1 MKPWKIVSLIAVVVV
16 LGIGV
21 LIAFGGMGVK
31 KKPQQAKQQQTTQSS
46 QKKEEVRK
54 ETKQSS
60 SSTTSSSQSSSSKIE
75 ETKPSETKPS
85 SSEEPKKTESE
96 TYALANV
103 DFPTFKVNGSSR
115 AVVSGKKVHKLGTSY
130 VFNVVLTVPTESN
143 GNMEVDYLTTFNNY
157 NSVKIGSL
165 VAVEYG
171 ISADGSITITSAK
184 PI

>member
-1 MKPWKIVSLIAVVVV
+1 MKPWKIVSIIVVVVV

-21 LIAFGGMGVK
+21 LLALGVMGTK
-31 KKPQQAKQQQTTQSS
+31 KKPQQAKQQQTVQSS
-46 QKKEEVRK
+46 QKKEEVK
-54 ETKQSS
+54 QETKSS
-60 SSTTSSSQSSSSKIE
+60 SSSSSQASSSKIE
-75 ETKPSETKPS
+75 ETKSSETKPS
-85 SSEEPKKTESE
+85 SSEEPKKNESE

-103 DFPTFKVNGSSR
+103 DFPNFKTNGSSR
-115 AVVSGKKVHKLGTSY
+115 AVVSGKKVYKLGTSY

-171 ISADGSITITSAK
+171 ITADGSMTITSAK

>member
-1 MKPWKIVSLIAVVVV
+1 MKPWKIVSIIVVVVV

-21 LIAFGGMGVK
+21 LLALGVMGTK
-31 KKPQQAKQQQTTQSS
+31 KKPQQAKQQLTVQSS
-46 QKKEEVRK
+46 QKKEEV
-54 ETKQSS
+54 KQ
-60 SSTTSSSQSSSSKIE
+60 
-75 ETKPSETKPS
+75 ETKPS
-85 SSEEPKKTESE
+85 SSSSSSSSQASSSKAEESKPSENRPSASEEPKKTESE
-96 TYALANV
+96 TYALADV
-103 DFPTFKVNGSSR
+103 DFPNFKINGSSR
-115 AVVSGKKVHKLGTSY
+115 AVVSGKKVYKLGTSY

-171 ISADGSITITSAK
+171 ITADGSMTITSAK

>member
-1 MKPWKIVSLIAVVVV
+1 MKPWKIVSIIVVVVV

-21 LIAFGGMGVK
+21 LLALGVMGTK
-31 KKPQQAKQQQTTQSS
+31 KKPQQAKQQQTVQSS
-46 QKKEEVRK
+46 QKKEEVK
-54 ETKQSS
+54 QETKPSS
-60 SSTTSSSQSSSSKIE
+60 SSSSSSSQASSSKTE

-96 TYALANV
+96 MYALADV

-115 AVVSGKKVHKLGTSY
+115 AVVSGKKVYKLGTSY

-171 ISADGSITITSAK
+171 ITADGSMTITSAK

>member
-1 MKPWKIVSLIAVVVV
+1 MKPWKIVSIIVVVVV

-21 LIAFGGMGVK
+21 LLALGVMGTK
-31 KKPQQAKQQQTTQSS
+31 KKPQQAKQQQTVQSS
-46 QKKEEVRK
+46 QKKEEV
-54 ETKQSS
+54 KQENKPSS
-60 SSTTSSSQSSSSKIE
+60 SSSSSSQASSSKVE
-75 ETKPSETKPS
+75 ESKPSETKPS
-85 SSEEPKKTESE
+85 SSEEPKKNESE
-96 TYALANV
+96 TYALADV
-103 DFPTFKVNGSSR
+103 DFPNFKINGSSR
-115 AVVSGKKVHKLGTSY
+115 AVVSGKKVYKLGTSY

-171 ISADGSITITSAK
+171 ITADGSMTITSAK

>member
-46 QKKEEVRK
+46 QKKEEV
-54 ETKQSS
+54 KQEIKSS
-60 SSTTSSSQSSSSKIE
+60 SSSDSSSSQASSSKAE
-75 ETKPSETKPS
+75 ESKPSETKPS

-171 ISADGSITITSAK
+171 ITADGSITITSAK

>member
-1 MKPWKIVSLIAVVVV
+1 MV
-16 LGIGV
+16 LGIGL

-31 KKPQQAKQQQTTQSS
+31 KKSQQVNQQQTTQSS
-46 QKKEEVRK
+46 QKKEEVK
-54 ETKQSS
+54 QETKPSS
-60 SSTTSSSQSSSSKIE
+60 SSSSSSSQSSSTKTETSKS
-75 ETKPSETKPS
+75 SETKPS
-85 SSEEPKKTESE
+85 TSEEPKKSESE

-103 DFPTFKVNGSSR
+103 DFPNFKTTGSSR
-115 AVVSGKKVHKLGTSY
+115 AVVSGKKVYKLGTSY

-165 VAVEYG
+165 IAVEYG
-171 ISADGSITITSAK
+171 ITADGSISITSAK

>member
-31 KKPQQAKQQQTTQSS
+31 KKPQQTKQQQTTQSS
-46 QKKEEVRK
+46 QKKEEVK
-54 ETKQSS
+54 QETKPSS
-60 SSTTSSSQSSSSKIE
+60 SEYSSSGQASSSKSE

-85 SSEEPKKTESE
+85 ISEEPKKTESE

-171 ISADGSITITSAK
+171 ITADGSITITSAK

>member
-1 MKPWKIVSLIAVVVV
+1 MKPWKIVSIIVVVVV

-21 LIAFGGMGVK
+21 LIVFGGMGVK
-31 KKPQQAKQQQTTQSS
+31 KKNQQAKQQQTVQSS
-46 QKKEEVRK
+46 QKKEEVK
-54 ETKQSS
+54 QETKPSS
-60 SSTTSSSQSSSSKIE
+60 SSASSSSQASSAES
-75 ETKPSETKPS
+75 KPSETKPS
-85 SSEEPKKTESE
+85 ASEEPKKTESE

-103 DFPTFKVNGSSR
+103 DFPTFKTTGSSR
-115 AVVSGKKVHKLGTSY
+115 AVVSGRKVYKLGTSY

-171 ISADGSITITSAK
+171 ITADGSMTITSAK

>member
-1 MKPWKIVSLIAVVVV
+1 MKPWKIVSIIVVVVV

-21 LIAFGGMGVK
+21 LLALGVMGTK
-31 KKPQQAKQQQTTQSS
+31 KKPQQAKQQQTVQSS
-46 QKKEEVRK
+46 QKKEEVK
-54 ETKQSS
+54 QETKSS
-60 SSTTSSSQSSSSKIE
+60 SSSSSQASSSKTE
-75 ETKPSETKPS
+75 ETKSSETKPS
-85 SSEEPKKTESE
+85 SSEEPKKNESE
-96 TYALANV
+96 TYALADV
-103 DFPTFKVNGSSR
+103 DFPNFKINGSSR
-115 AVVSGKKVHKLGTSY
+115 AVVSGKKVYKLGTSY

-171 ISADGSITITSAK
+171 ITADGSMTITSAK

>member
-1 MKPWKIVSLIAVVVV
+1 MKPWKIVSIIVVVVV

-21 LIAFGGMGVK
+21 LLALGVMGTK
-31 KKPQQAKQQQTTQSS
+31 KKPQQAKQQQTVQSS
-46 QKKEEVRK
+46 QKKEEVK
-54 ETKQSS
+54 QETKPSS
-60 SSTTSSSQSSSSKIE
+60 SSSSQASSSKTE

-96 TYALANV
+96 MYALADV

-115 AVVSGKKVHKLGTSY
+115 AVVSGKKVYKLGTSY

-165 VAVEYG
+165 VAVKYG
-171 ISADGSITITSAK
+171 ITADGSMTITSAK

>member
-46 QKKEEVRK
+46 QKKEEV
-54 ETKQSS
+54 KQEIKSSSLESS
-60 SSTTSSSQSSSSKIE
+60 SSSQASSSKAE
-75 ETKPSETKPS
+75 ESKPSETKPS

-171 ISADGSITITSAK
+171 ITADGSITITSAK

>member
-46 QKKEEVRK
+46 QKKEEVK
-54 ETKQSS
+54 QETKSS
-60 SSTTSSSQSSSSKIE
+60 SSESGSSSQASSSKAE
-75 ETKPSETKPS
+75 ESKPSETKPS
-85 SSEEPKKTESE
+85 SSEEPKKSESE

-171 ISADGSITITSAK
+171 ITADGSITITSAK

>member
-1 MKPWKIVSLIAVVVV
+1 MKPWKIVSIIAVVVV
-16 LGIGV
+16 LGVGV
-21 LIAFGGMGVK
+21 LVAFGGMGVK
-31 KKPQQAKQQQTTQSS
+31 KKPQQAKQQQTTQSA
-46 QKKEEVRK
+46 QKNEEVK
-54 ETKQSS
+54 QETKPSS
-60 SSTTSSSQSSSSKIE
+60 SSNNSSSQASSSKSE

-85 SSEEPKKTESE
+85 SSEEPKKNESE
-96 TYALANV
+96 TYALADV
-103 DFPTFKVNGSSR
+103 DFPNFKINGSSR
-115 AVVSGKKVHKLGTSY
+115 AVVSGKKVYKLGTSY

-171 ISADGSITITSAK
+171 ITADGSMTITSAK

>member
-1 MKPWKIVSLIAVVVV
+1 MKPWKIVSIIVVVVV

-21 LIAFGGMGVK
+21 LLSLGVMGTK
-31 KKPQQAKQQQTTQSS
+31 KKPQQAKQQQTVQST
-46 QKKEEVRK
+46 QKKEEVK
-54 ETKQSS
+54 QETKPSS
-60 SSTTSSSQSSSSKIE
+60 SSSSSSQASSSKSE

-85 SSEEPKKTESE
+85 ASEEPKKTESE
-96 TYALANV
+96 TYALADV

-115 AVVSGKKVHKLGTSY
+115 AVVSGKKVYKLGTSY

-171 ISADGSITITSAK
+171 ITSDGSMTITSAK

>member
-1 MKPWKIVSLIAVVVV
+1 MKPWKIVSIIAVVVV

-21 LIAFGGMGVK
+21 LIAIGGMGVK

-46 QKKEEVRK
+46 QKKEEVK
-54 ETKQSS
+54 QETKSS
-60 SSTTSSSQSSSSKIE
+60 SSSASSSSQASSSKTE
-75 ETKPSETKPS
+75 ESKPSETKPS
-85 SSEEPKKTESE
+85 ASEEPKKTESE

-103 DFPTFKVNGSSR
+103 DFPTFKTTGSSR
-115 AVVSGKKVHKLGTSY
+115 AVVSGRKVYKLGTSY
-130 VFNVVLTVPTESN
+130 VFNVVFTVPTESN

-171 ISADGSITITSAK
+171 ITADGSMTITSAK

>member
-46 QKKEEVRK
+46 QKREEVK
-54 ETKQSS
+54 QETKSS
-60 SSTTSSSQSSSSKIE
+60 SSESSSSSQASSSKAE
-75 ETKPSETKPS
+75 ESKPNETKPS

-171 ISADGSITITSAK
+171 ITADGSITITSAK

>member
-1 MKPWKIVSLIAVVVV
+1 MKPWKIVSIIVVVVV

-21 LIAFGGMGVK
+21 LLALGVMGTK
-31 KKPQQAKQQQTTQSS
+31 KKPQQAKQQQTVQSS
-46 QKKEEVRK
+46 QKKEEV
-54 ETKQSS
+54 KQEAKPSS
-60 SSTTSSSQSSSSKIE
+60 SSSSSSSQASSSES
-75 ETKPSETKPS
+75 KPSETKPS
-85 SSEEPKKTESE
+85 ASEEHKKTESE

-103 DFPTFKVNGSSR
+103 DFPTFKTTGSSR
-115 AVVSGKKVHKLGTSY
+115 AVVSGRKVYKLGTSY

-171 ISADGSITITSAK
+171 ITADGSMTITSAK

>member
-1 MKPWKIVSLIAVVVV
+1 MKPWKIVSIIAVVVV

-21 LIAFGGMGVK
+21 LIAIGGMGVK
-31 KKPQQAKQQQTTQSS
+31 RKNQQAKQQQTTQTA
-46 QKKEEVRK
+46 QKKEEVK
-54 ETKQSS
+54 QETKPSS
-60 SSTTSSSQSSSSKIE
+60 SSSSSSSQASSSKTE
-75 ETKPSETKPS
+75 EAKPSETKPS
-85 SSEEPKKTESE
+85 SSEAPKKTESE

-103 DFPTFKVNGSSR
+103 DFPNFKTTGSSR
-115 AVVSGKKVHKLGTSY
+115 AVVSGKKVYKLGTSY
-130 VFNVVLTVPTESN
+130 VYNVVLTVPTETN

-171 ISADGSITITSAK
+171 ITADGSISITSAK

>member
-1 MKPWKIVSLIAVVVV
+1 MKPWKIVSIIVVVV
-16 LGIGV
+16 VFGIGV

-31 KKPQQAKQQQTTQSS
+31 KKNQQAKQQQTVQST
-46 QKKEEVRK
+46 QKKEEVK
-54 ETKQSS
+54 QETKPSS
-60 SSTTSSSQSSSSKIE
+60 SSASSSSQASSAES
-75 ETKPSETKPS
+75 KPSETKPPA
-85 SSEEPKKTESE
+85 SEEPKKTESE

-103 DFPTFKVNGSSR
+103 DFPTFKTTGSSR

-171 ISADGSITITSAK
+171 ITADGSMTITSAK

>member
-1 MKPWKIVSLIAVVVV
+1 MKPWKIVSIIVVVVV

-21 LIAFGGMGVK
+21 LLALGVMGTK
-31 KKPQQAKQQQTTQSS
+31 KKPQQAKQQQTVQSS
-46 QKKEEVRK
+46 QKKEEVK
-54 ETKQSS
+54 QETKPSS
-60 SSTTSSSQSSSSKIE
+60 SSSSQSSSSKTE
-75 ETKPSETKPS
+75 ETKSSETKPS
-85 SSEEPKKTESE
+85 SSEEPKKNESE
-96 TYALANV
+96 TYALADV
-103 DFPTFKVNGSSR
+103 DFPNFKINGSSR
-115 AVVSGKKVHKLGTSY
+115 AVVSGKKVYKLGTSY

-171 ISADGSITITSAK
+171 ITADGSMTITSAK

>member
-46 QKKEEVRK
+46 QKKEEVK
-54 ETKQSS
+54 QETKPSLSESS
-60 SSTTSSSQSSSSKIE
+60 SSSQASSSKSK

-171 ISADGSITITSAK
+171 ITADGSITITSAK

>member
-46 QKKEEVRK
+46 QKREEVK
-54 ETKQSS
+54 QETKSS
-60 SSTTSSSQSSSSKIE
+60 SSESSSSSQASSSKSE
-75 ETKPSETKPS
+75 ETKPSETKS
-85 SSEEPKKTESE
+85 SVSEEPKKTESE

-171 ISADGSITITSAK
+171 ITADGSITITSAK

>member
-1 MKPWKIVSLIAVVVV
+1 MKPWKIVSIIAVVVI

-31 KKPQQAKQQQTTQSS
+31 KKNQQAKQQQTTQTT
-46 QKKEEVRK
+46 QKREEV
-54 ETKQSS
+54 KQ
-60 SSTTSSSQSSSSKIE
+60 
-75 ETKPSETKPS
+75 ETKPS
-85 SSEEPKKTESE
+85 SSSSSSSKTEEAKPSETKLSASETPKKTESE

-103 DFPTFKVNGSSR
+103 DFPTFKTTGSSR

-171 ISADGSITITSAK
+171 ITADGSMTITSAK

>member
-1 MKPWKIVSLIAVVVV
+1 MKPWKIVSIIVVVVV
-16 LGIGV
+16 LGIGL

-31 KKPQQAKQQQTTQSS
+31 KKNQQAKQQQTTQTT
-46 QKKEEVRK
+46 QKREEVK
-54 ETKQSS
+54 QETKPSS
-60 SSTTSSSQSSSSKIE
+60 SSASSSSQASSSKTE
-75 ETKPSETKPS
+75 EAKPSETKPS
-85 SSEEPKKTESE
+85 ASETPKKTESE

-103 DFPTFKVNGSSR
+103 DFPNFKTTGSSR
-115 AVVSGKKVHKLGTSY
+115 AVVSGKKVYKLGTSY
-130 VFNVVLTVPTESN
+130 VYNVVLTVPTETN

-171 ISADGSITITSAK
+171 ITVDGSISITSAK

>member
-1 MKPWKIVSLIAVVVV
+1 MKPWKIVSIIVVVVV

-21 LIAFGGMGVK
+21 LLALGVMGTK
-31 KKPQQAKQQQTTQSS
+31 KKPQQAKQQQTVQSS
-46 QKKEEVRK
+46 QKKEEVK
-54 ETKQSS
+54 QETKPSS
-60 SSTTSSSQSSSSKIE
+60 SSSSQASSSKTE

-85 SSEEPKKTESE
+85 SSEEPKKNESE
-96 TYALANV
+96 TYALADV
-103 DFPTFKVNGSSR
+103 DFPNFKINGSSR
-115 AVVSGKKVHKLGTSY
+115 AVVSGKKVYKLGTSY

-171 ISADGSITITSAK
+171 ITADGSITITSAK

>member
-1 MKPWKIVSLIAVVVV
+1 
-16 LGIGV
+16 
-21 LIAFGGMGVK
+21 MGVK
-31 KKPQQAKQQQTTQSS
+31 KKNQQAKQQQTTQTT
-46 QKKEEVRK
+46 QKKEEVK
-54 ETKQSS
+54 QETKASS
-60 SSTTSSSQSSSSKIE
+60 SSASSSSQASSSKTE
-75 ETKPSETKPS
+75 EAKPSETKPS
-85 SSEEPKKTESE
+85 SETPKKTESE

-103 DFPTFKVNGSSR
+103 DFPTFKTNGSSR
-115 AVVSGKKVHKLGTSY
+115 AVVSGKKVYKLGTSY

-171 ISADGSITITSAK
+171 ITADGSMTITSAK

>member
-1 MKPWKIVSLIAVVVV
+1 MKPWKIVSIIVVVVV
-16 LGIGV
+16 LGIGL

-31 KKPQQAKQQQTTQSS
+31 KKNQQAKQQQTVQSS
-46 QKKEEVRK
+46 QKKEEVK
-54 ETKQSS
+54 QETKPSS
-60 SSTTSSSQSSSSKIE
+60 SSASSSSQASSAESKL
-75 ETKPSETKPS
+75 SETKPS
-85 SSEEPKKTESE
+85 ASEEPKKTESE

-103 DFPTFKVNGSSR
+103 DFPTFKTTGSSR
-115 AVVSGKKVHKLGTSY
+115 AVVSGRKVYKLGTSY

-171 ISADGSITITSAK
+171 ITADGSMTITSAK

>member
-1 MKPWKIVSLIAVVVV
+1 MKPWKIVSIIAVVVV
-16 LGIGV
+16 LGIAV
-21 LIAFGGMGVK
+21 LVAFGGMGVK
-31 KKPQQAKQQQTTQSS
+31 KKNQQAKQQQTTQST
-46 QKKEEVRK
+46 QKKEEV
-54 ETKQSS
+54 KQATPSS
-60 SSTTSSSQSSSSKIE
+60 SSTASSSSSSSSSKQE

-103 DFPTFKVNGSSR
+103 DFPNFKTTGSSR
-115 AVVSGKKVHKLGTSY
+115 AVVSGKKVYKLGTSY
-130 VFNVVLTVPTESN
+130 VYNVVLTVPTETN

-171 ISADGSITITSAK
+171 ITADGSISITAAK

>member
-1 MKPWKIVSLIAVVVV
+1 MKPWKIVSIIVVVVV
-16 LGIGV
+16 LGIGL

-31 KKPQQAKQQQTTQSS
+31 KKNQQAKQQQTVQSS
-46 QKKEEVRK
+46 QKKEEV
-54 ETKQSS
+54 KQESKPSS
-60 SSTTSSSQSSSSKIE
+60 SSASSSSQASSAESKPSV
-75 ETKPSETKPS
+75 TKPSA
-85 SSEEPKKTESE
+85 SEEPKKTESE

-103 DFPTFKVNGSSR
+103 DFPTFKTTGSSR
-115 AVVSGKKVHKLGTSY
+115 AVVSGRKVYKLGTSY

-171 ISADGSITITSAK
+171 ITADGSMTITSAK